1 MALFKKKN
9 DGESKRKK
17 WENPLPKPKK
27 ITAEDI
33 TSDKTK
39 RRFAIGVIALMFL
52 GALGLSYAGNWKAGQ
67 IGAQADAANE
77 KVAALE
83 SEVDKLGGQ
92 KASTD
97 TDISKVASSAAN
109 AGNKVAELQNKY
121 NGYNPETQSGSIKS
135 NALALDAYFGDN
147 DKNARTPWYTNQA
160 ADVATKWEFESTYS
174 FEGKTADVIWLCK
187 DGSGQIYAYTTAVY
201 DVASQTFSK
210 VSHKQTAL
218 GQVHIRA
225 TAENEYKTKLDGMIK
240 QIQEKSVDDSKENK
254 FTPQQQQEINDARQK
269 AREEQMKD
277 NH

>member
-1 MALFKKKN
+1 MALFKNKN
-9 DGESKRKK
+9 DDKPKRKK

-39 RRFAIGVIALMFL
+39 RRVAIGAITLIFL
-52 GALGLSYAGNWKAGQ
+52 GALSLSYVGNVRAGQ
-67 IGAQADAANE
+67 ISAQADAASE
-77 KVAALE
+77 KVASLE
-83 SEVDKLGGQ
+83 SEVNKLSSQ

-97 TDISKVASSAAN
+97 IDIARTASSAAN

-121 NGYNPETQSGSIKS
+121 SDYNPETQVDSIKS
-135 NALALDAYFGDN
+135 NALALDAYFGNN

-160 ADVATKWEFESTYS
+160 SDVATKWEFESTYS

-187 DGSGQIYAYTTAVY
+187 DGSGQIYAYTTAIY

-218 GQVHIRA
+218 GQAHIRA
-225 TAENEYKTKLDGMIK
+225 TVENEYKTKLDEMIK
-240 QIQEKSVDDSKENK
+240 QIQEKSVNDSKENK
-254 FTPQQQQEINDARQK
+254 FTPQQQQEINDARQRV
-269 AREEQMKD
+269 REEQMKG
-277 NH
+277 NY